1 MKRRV
6 LSHEER
12 VLWRLVAQTVKPL
25 PGRGMI
31 PPEDRAATTNAP
43 ENPPGSP
50 NGSLKA
56 PIKTP
61 DAPTKASATP
71 TQKPLAPIEQR
82 LLRQVRRGH
91 RAVDGSIDLH
101 GLRQAEALERLRYF
115 LLRKQLEGATLVIV
129 VTGKGV
135 SDSHDGRGV
144 LRRQVPHWLRLPD
157 MRPIVLGFEEAAP
170 HQGGAGALYVRL
182 RRPESARNRLK

>member
-1 MKRRV
+1 M
-6 LSHEER
+6 
-12 VLWRLVAQTVKPL
+12 LWRLVAQTVKPL
-25 PGRGMI
+25 PGRGVI
-31 PPEDRAATTNAP
+31 PPEDAGGTTSAP
-43 ENPPGSP
+43 RNPASSP
-50 NGSLKA
+50 NGSLNAPAKA
-56 PIKTP
+56 VA
-61 DAPTKASATP
+61 APAKATVTP

-91 RAVDGSIDLH
+91 RAIDGSIDLH

-115 LLRKQLEGATLVIV
+115 LLRMQREGATLVIV

-135 SDSHDGRGV
+135 SDTHDGRGV

-182 RRPESARNRLK
+182 RRPEPARNRLK